1 MTPLPLPLP
10 VCLHGELLRGD
21 LPLLCLLK
29 GFTSVSALFH
39 LQGLRLKFVSP
50 WRLRVMSLSLLA
62 SPVIFLLWAWL
73 VLCGHQLHGLCLVC
87 SSLSLRLGWR
97 RWDTQNSAC
106 TDPVFSFSGP
116 DMYLSL
122 ACCIPVL
129 SFITSPHFCH
139 LPAVNIP
146 NHRHSHQS
154 DHRSACLWLWLH
166 KDHQEHWLL
175 IFTMLVSASE
185 VHLGNLQIPH
195 CVTSVKIRTEYS
207 YGIRI
212 SHTNVSTKIC
222 FDWTIR
228 SNTPFFF
235 FFFHTRIP
243 QNILF
248 TYPPFQHLQ
257 HNLLGQTQLKGELL
271 CNSCAAAL
279 SSEWDQDI
287 LIWGRHNLSEVTACT
302 KAHPTFPTVH
312 RAQQHCSGGWCRS
325 CRRCLPP
332 SFLHFH
338 VQFPFFS
345 WEQKQK

>member
-235 FFFHTRIP
+235 FFSTHAYHKISCLLTHHFS
-243 QNILF
+243 
-248 TYPPFQHLQ
+248 TY
-257 HNLLGQTQLKGELL
+257 NTT
-271 CNSCAAAL
+271 S
-279 SSEWDQDI
+279 
-287 LIWGRHNLSEVTACT
+287 WGRHNLRENCCATPVQLPWAVNGTRTSS
-302 KAHPTFPTVH
+302 
-312 RAQQHCSGGWCRS
+312 SGADTTYQR
-325 CRRCLPP
+325 
-332 SFLHFH
+332 
-338 VQFPFFS
+338 
-345 WEQKQK
+345 